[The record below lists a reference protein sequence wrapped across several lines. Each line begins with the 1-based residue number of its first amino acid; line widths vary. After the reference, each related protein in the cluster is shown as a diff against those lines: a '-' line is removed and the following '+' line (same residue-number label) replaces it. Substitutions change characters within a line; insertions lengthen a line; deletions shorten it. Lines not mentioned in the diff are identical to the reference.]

1 MILENP
7 IHMKTY
13 IWKKQEGCIITI
25 SEDGKKYILN
35 PEYAMIWEE
44 IDDLKTIED
53 IAQIVALKME
63 INLDIAIEK
72 VTEMAKELVEK
83 DLISFENYL
92 WLEEDYV

>member
-7 IHMKTY
+7 IHIKTY

-35 PEYAMIWEE
+35 PEYSMIWEE
-44 IDDLKTIED
+44 IDDFKTVKD
-53 IAQIVALKME
+53 IAEIVALKME
-63 INLDIAIEK
+63 IGFDMAIEK
-72 VTEMAKELVEK
+72 VKIMTYELMKK

-92 WLEEDYV
+92 WLEEEYV